1 MGPLKCLR
9 RRTNHQP
16 WPSATFCPHK
26 LTLTASFSPS
36 GFRGRLAGPPLLVT
50 AVHLSRR
57 MAIADWLVRCVHI
70 FDDRQRIFKKSSSG
84 ASRLF
89 TLRLGGHGTAGTGRP
104 ANAPPPNRGF
114 SFDSTDRTWPAL
126 GASEMRRDL
135 ATQTLTSSSEWY
147 ILLMRSRCVDE
158 ATPEHVKPT
167 ALTPSMNPNRCAPAP
182 TAMPP
187 PSASSARS

>member
-1 MGPLKCLR
+1 M
-9 RRTNHQP
+9 
-16 WPSATFCPHK
+16 AT
-26 LTLTASFSPS
+26 
-36 GFRGRLAGPPLLVT
+36 
-50 AVHLSRR
+50 
-57 MAIADWLVRCVHI
+57 ADWLVSCVHI
-70 FDDRQRIFKKSSSG
+70 FDDRQRIFKKLERRQQ
-84 ASRLF
+84 AF
-89 TLRLGGHGTAGTGRP
+89 HTPLGGGMAQLAQGARPTATDRIG
-104 ANAPPPNRGF
+104 GF